1 MTMAKS
7 RRAFLQTLLAG
18 GAVLTAGQT
27 EAIRR
32 LIAELPTSD
41 RGDFGAPLGLQWKE
55 SVKREEDL
63 PPEAQ
68 EGDAVFVWKTFAA
81 HVFVDGVGWVRLKTG
96 LRP

>member
-7 RRAFLQTLLAG
+7 RRAFLQTLLTG
-18 GAVLTAGQT
+18 GAVLTAGQAET
-27 EAIRR
+27 LRQ
-32 LIAELPTSD
+32 LIDKLPASD
-41 RGDFGAPLGLQWKE
+41 RGDFGAPLALQWKE

-63 PPEAQ
+63 PPGAQ